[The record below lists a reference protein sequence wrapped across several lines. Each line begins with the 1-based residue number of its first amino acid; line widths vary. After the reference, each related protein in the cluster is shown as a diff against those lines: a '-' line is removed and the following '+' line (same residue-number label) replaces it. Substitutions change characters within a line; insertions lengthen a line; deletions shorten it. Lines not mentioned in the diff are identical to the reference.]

1 VLTGEMV
8 DARTAKSLG
17 LVDDV
22 VDPGE
27 LDAACKRR
35 ALSGTTRASDVTP
48 PTKPPQGFEAAWA
61 TFTWTSAFDLLKGT
75 ATVED
80 EKLRKS
86 AKKST
91 FKAPLAFALAD
102 DLIKM
107 SSTSSLAEG
116 LRAET
121 AGLHRIFSTKDAL
134 EGLSSVGVRRP
145 TFKGA

>member
-1 VLTGEMV
+1 M
-8 DARTAKSLG
+8 G

-35 ALSGTTRASDVTP
+35 ATSGHTRAGDATP
-48 PTKPPQGFEAAWA
+48 PTKPPPGFEAAWA
-61 TFTWTSAFDLLKGT
+61 TFTWTSAFDLMKGI

-107 SSTSSLAEG
+107 STRSSLADG

-121 AGLHRIFSTKDAL
+121 AGLQRIFSTKDAL

-145 TFKGA
+145 SFRGV